1 VTLQE
6 GKGVHLQ
13 ATVMVR
19 CSLLVAV
26 LMSAGCSS
34 YWGRRRVDQPT
45 PVKAHQPVWIWSGG
59 QVKKWH
65 AVVITQDSVSGI
77 PYSVPLKCYGCR
89 RSMPRTQV
97 DSMKLGYHTVPEYVI
112 QGTGIF
118 AALTLAEAAVCAVL
132 LPRDPQC

>member
-1 VTLQE
+1 M
-6 GKGVHLQ
+6 Q

-19 CSLLVAV
+19 CSLLASV
-26 LMSAGCSS
+26 LLAAGCSN

-45 PVKAHQPVWIWSGG
+45 PVKPHQPVWIWSGG

-97 DSMKLGYHTVPEYVI
+97 DSMKLGYHTLPETVTDI
-112 QGTGIF
+112 VGATT
-118 AALTLAEAAVCAVL
+118 LLLLAEAGVCSL
-132 LPRDPQC
+132 LGASNQC

>member
-1 VTLQE
+1 M
-6 GKGVHLQ
+6 Q

-19 CSLLVAV
+19 CSLIASV
-26 LMSAGCSS
+26 LLAAGCFN

-45 PVKAHQPVWIWSGG
+45 PVKPYQPVWIWSGG

-77 PYSVPLKCYGCR
+77 PYRMSLKCDSCR

-97 DSMKLGYHTVPEYVI
+97 DSIRLGYPTVAEYVTFF
-112 QGTGIF
+112 GG
-118 AALTLAEAAVCAVL
+118 LTILSAIA
-132 LPRDPQC
+132 R